1 MKRSKKRDLKSL
13 QKDKSTKDEQIDFK
27 PSVGMQQID
36 DSIQYQNNSTT
47 SQSFHI
53 LKQKRS
59 NNLPLDL
66 TTTPDSGFES
76 LVPHIFPT
84 GNAEDNLFHN
94 QLNFKQAGKI
104 IRTTES
110 SFVLGG
116 SDPTMTSSSNL
127 QQYRKSNNSDDQQY
141 LTSLSLEK
149 VKGRKDDADD
159 DESIG
164 TIDECEF
171 VLR

>member
-1 MKRSKKRDLKSL
+1 
-13 QKDKSTKDEQIDFK
+13 
-27 PSVGMQQID
+27 MQQIN

-47 SQSFHI
+47 SQLFNI
-53 LKQKRS
+53 LKQNRS

-66 TTTPDSGFES
+66 TTTPDSRFES
-76 LVPHIFPT
+76 LVTHIFPP
-84 GNAEDNLFHN
+84 GNAEDDLFHN
-94 QLNFKQAGKI
+94 QLNLLQAGKRI
-104 IRTTES
+104 GTTES

-116 SDPTMTSSSNL
+116 NDPTMTSSSNL
-127 QQYRKSNNSDDQQY
+127 QQYRKSYNSDDQQHH
-141 LTSLSLEK
+141 TSLSLDT
-149 VKGRKDDADD
+149 VKGRKDDDDD

>member
-1 MKRSKKRDLKSL
+1 
-13 QKDKSTKDEQIDFK
+13 
-27 PSVGMQQID
+27 MQQIN

-47 SQSFHI
+47 SQLFNI
-53 LKQKRS
+53 LKQNRS

-66 TTTPDSGFES
+66 TTTPDSRFES
-76 LVPHIFPT
+76 LVTHIFPP
-84 GNAEDNLFHN
+84 GNAEDDLFHN
-94 QLNFKQAGKI
+94 QLNLLQAGKRI
-104 IRTTES
+104 GTTES

-127 QQYRKSNNSDDQQY
+127 QQYRKSYNSDDQQHH
-141 LTSLSLEK
+141 TSLSLDT
-149 VKGRKDDADD
+149 VKGRKDDDDD